1 MTIKNPDDSVLNE
14 QLNSGENGKES
25 EENKISTR
33 EPAPGPDSDAADKVK
48 AAKDNAGS
56 DTESIPVSDDA
67 SVSEEDEEAGK
78 EAADVEN
85 TTEDSDASASEEE
98 DEEAEKE
105 SSSVKDLKAAEE
117 KEDKLEDLPEVDYSA
132 RSRSELVETLEIL
145 IENRPP
151 VEIRDDVDKIKI
163 LFYKK
168 YKFEVDELKSRFL
181 AEGGSEEDFKPP
193 VDELES
199 IMKRLLSKFRSK
211 KAEHGRQF
219 EMEKQENLRRKYEII
234 EQIKDLVNREES
246 INKTFQE
253 FRELQ
258 NEWYSLGAVP
268 QSSLKN
274 LWETYNHNV
283 EIFYDYIK
291 INKELRDLD
300 FKKNQELK
308 EALCVKA
315 EELIKDPNP
324 ISSFRILQD
333 FHLRWRE
340 IGPVP
345 REYRNELWERFKE
358 ATSAINKRHHEY
370 FEKQKDEQK
379 ANLDA
384 KTELCEKVES
394 ILQEEL
400 KSFKEWEDKA
410 KQVILIQKNWRK
422 IGFAP
427 KKYNTAIYN
436 RFRAACDKFFQE
448 KRNYYAANKETQ
460 VRNLELKTA
469 LCEKAEE
476 MQDSTN
482 WKATTEEYIKLQKE
496 WKEIGS
502 VPRKYSDKIW
512 KRFRKACDTFFNKKS
527 EFFSEVDS
535 SFDENLEAKEKL
547 IQRLEDFEPGVKLD
561 EAFEELKKIQEE
573 WNSIGYVPF
582 RKKDEISNKY
592 RVALN
597 KQFDKLKIDEDQKAI
612 IKFQNKLENL
622 KENPK
627 ASRKLRTER
636 DRFILRIKQLESDI
650 VTWENNIGFFS
661 KSSNADSMIKEVKDK
676 IENARKTIEMLEEKV
691 RMIDQSGLDE

>member
-1 MTIKNPDDSVLNE
+1 M
-14 QLNSGENGKES
+14 
-25 EENKISTR
+25 
-33 EPAPGPDSDAADKVK
+33 
-48 AAKDNAGS
+48 
-56 DTESIPVSDDA
+56 
-67 SVSEEDEEAGK
+67 
-78 EAADVEN
+78 
-85 TTEDSDASASEEE
+85 
-98 DEEAEKE
+98 
-105 SSSVKDLKAAEE
+105 
-117 KEDKLEDLPEVDYSA
+117 
-132 RSRSELVETLEIL
+132 
-145 IENRPP
+145 
-151 VEIRDDVDKIKI
+151 
-163 LFYKK
+163 
-168 YKFEVDELKSRFL
+168 KSR
-181 AEGGSEEDFKPP
+181 
-193 VDELES
+193 
-199 IMKRLLSKFRSK
+199 
-211 KAEHGRQF
+211 
-219 EMEKQENLRRKYEII
+219 
-234 EQIKDLVNREES
+234 
-246 INKTFQE
+246 
-253 FRELQ
+253 
-258 NEWYSLGAVP
+258 
-268 QSSLKN
+268 
-274 LWETYNHNV
+274 
-283 EIFYDYIK
+283 K
-291 INKELRDLD
+291 INRK
-300 FKKNQELK
+300 
-308 EALCVKA
+308 
-315 EELIKDPNP
+315 LILTP
-324 ISSFRILQD
+324 
-333 FHLRWRE
+333 
-340 IGPVP
+340 
-345 REYRNELWERFKE
+345 
-358 ATSAINKRHHEY
+358 
-370 FEKQKDEQK
+370 
-379 ANLDA
+379 

-547 IQRLEDFEPGVKLD
+547 IQRLEDFEPGVMLD

-597 KQFDKLKIDEDQKAI
+597 KQFDKLNIDEDQKAI